1 MKASFVFIFLII
13 FSSDISA
20 KTFRSDKIFVL
31 ADNREEAQVKIKG
44 ICGRNNVGCILS
56 ESLILKDSILFIV
69 DGKNYLPIGTVLKD
83 RNPNDNLESMS
94 IYNTYSVSAPEVDIL
109 FKTKI
114 RTSIL
119 PRNVSNDLPVPS
131 TFMCVPLPRG
141 VVMLLSGWQK
151 LNQFKRYRKLTQE
164 LILKSDKQVIKL
176 KGSIKKYGE
185 INRKVSF
192 VSEVEFA
199 EL

>member
-1 MKASFVFIFLII
+1 MKASFAFIFLII
-13 FSSDISA
+13 FSFDISA

-31 ADNREEAQVKIKG
+31 ADNREGAQFKIKG
-44 ICGRNNVGCILS
+44 ICGHNHVGCILS
-56 ESLILKDSILFIV
+56 ENLILKDSFLFIV
-69 DGKNYLPIGTVLKD
+69 DGTNYLPIGTVLKD
-83 RNPNDNLESMS
+83 RNLNDNLEGTST
-94 IYNTYSVSAPEVDIL
+94 YNTYSVSAPEVEVL
-109 FKTKI
+109 FKTKL

-119 PRNVSNDLPVPS
+119 PRYVSNDLPVPS
-131 TFMCVPLPRG
+131 TFMCMPLPRG

-176 KGSIKKYGE
+176 KGSLKKYGDIE
-185 INRKVSF
+185 RKVSF

-199 EL
+199 DL